1 MPSRIKPHISFYDK
15 SFHESNTGD
24 YYLSLQLGKR
34 SLSFTVFNPDAKKYV
49 VFDSYT
55 FNNVKLNEDVSQ
67 IFTHVLDEKKWL
79 SNRFQ
84 KVIFLID
91 HQFNTLIPPPL
102 FIEDKADMYLKFNH
116 PVEEA
121 QITCSNMLNNA
132 HIINVFSISHVIN
145 DLLRKVWAN
154 VQLYHCSSAIIES
167 LSINYKNKI
176 GANSLFL
183 NVRDEG
189 FDLIYFKNNKLH
201 FYNMFRYHTKEDFMY
216 FLLSAMEELQLN
228 PEEVGLV
235 ISGNIDK
242 SSILYEMIFRYI
254 RSSKFI
260 ERNDTYGYTY
270 LLDGLMGHKHYTL
283 FNAQQCE

>member
-15 SFHESNTGD
+15 SFLESNTGD

-34 SLSFTVFNPDAKKYV
+34 SLSFTVFNPGAKKYV

-55 FNNVKLNEDVSQ
+55 FNDVKLNEDVSN
-67 IFTHVLDEKKWL
+67 IFEHVLNEKKWL
-79 SNRFQ
+79 NNRFQ
-84 KVIFLID
+84 KVVFLID
-91 HQFNTLIPPPL
+91 HQFSTLIPPPL

-121 QITCSNMLNNA
+121 QITCFNKLNNA
-132 HIINVFSISHVIN
+132 HIINVFCISKALN
-145 DLLRKVWAN
+145 DLLGKLWTN
-154 VQLYHCSSAIIES
+154 IQLYHCSSAIIES

-189 FDLIYFKNNKLH
+189 FDLIYFKNKKLH
-201 FYNMFRYHTKEDFMY
+201 FHNMFRYHTKEDFMY
-216 FLLSAMEELQLN
+216 FLLSAIEELQLN
-228 PEEVGLV
+228 PEEVELV

-242 SSILYEMIFRYI
+242 SSIIYEMIFRYI

-260 ERNDTYGYTY
+260 ERNDSYGYTY

>member
-15 SFHESNTGD
+15 SFLESNTGD

-34 SLSFTVFNPDAKKYV
+34 SLSFTVFNPGAKKYV

-55 FNNVKLNEDVSQ
+55 FNNVKLNEDA
-67 IFTHVLDEKKWL
+67 FHMFEHVLEEKKWL
-79 SNRFQ
+79 NNRFQ

-91 HQFNTLIPPPL
+91 HQFSTLIPPPL

-121 QITCSNMLNNA
+121 HITCYNKLKNA
-132 HIINVFSISHVIN
+132 HIINVFCISKVVN
-145 DLLRKVWAN
+145 DLLVKLWPN
-154 VQLYHCSSAIIES
+154 IQLYHCSSAIIES

-189 FDLIYFKNNKLH
+189 FDLIYFKNKNLH
-201 FYNMFRYHTKEDFMY
+201 FHNMFRFHTKEDFIY
-216 FLLSAMEELQLN
+216 FLLSALEELQLN
-228 PEEVGLV
+228 PEEVELV

-242 SSILYEMIFRYI
+242 SSILYDMIFRYI
-254 RSSKFI
+254 RTSKFI
-260 ERNDTYGYTY
+260 ERNDNYGYTY
-270 LLDGLMGHKHYTL
+270 LLDGLMGHKYYTL